1 MPKALF
7 SPVELVSP
15 GYYVHKAA
23 SYHFQGEKGHF
34 DLDSQRRQCE
44 DRYQEVRWTLI
55 NSGSNYYIRGLLIR
69 SNVRKGMVVHKKI
82 RRQRI
87 ERTICLEQ
95 RFSSG
100 K

>member
-1 MPKALF
+1 MYIKQYLII
-7 SPVELVSP
+7 SKEERGTLTWIV
-15 GYYVHKAA
+15 
-23 SYHFQGEKGHF
+23 KGG
-34 DLDSQRRQCE
+34 SVKTG
-44 DRYQEVRWTLI
+44 QEVRWTLI
-55 NSGSNYYIRGLLIR
+55 NSGSNCYIRCLLIR
-69 SNVRKGMVVHKKI
+69 SNVSKGMVVHKKI